1 MPSLAQRTIGSTSDS
16 SKHEAENCPDES
28 EKSAITKSAPRL
40 VLRRCTPSTIAAITA
55 ALLTLLLVLSCAIGC
70 GAILALTINIF

>member
-1 MPSLAQRTIGSTSDS
+1 MTDMIARDLQDM
-16 SKHEAENCPDES
+16 HEHP
-28 EKSAITKSAPRL
+28 
-40 VLRRCTPSTIAAITA
+40 IAAITA